1 MYLPDGRPLAF
12 IDSGGPGPVL
22 LLIHG
27 YTDSS
32 RSFSMMVPRLGQYR
46 LIIPDVP
53 GHGGSA
59 ARMGFEVSDFATDI
73 GALVHTLGLRRF
85 AVIGHSMGAMIGIEL
100 AARLQDDV
108 TCLVTISGTLRPQ
121 FPPQSDIVREIEAL
135 ADPIDPADP
144 FFDDWHACTRTVDA
158 AFLMRMRAEAAA
170 IPASIWKGILRGFA
184 ETDLTGMA
192 RQVAQPVL
200 CIGCRDD
207 ALFDA
212 GHRRALLQAFENAQG
227 VVLEDHGH
235 NPHWEDP
242 DKVADLVLAF
252 LEREGPVL
260 HTQSIV
266 R

>member
-1 MYLPDGRPLAF
+1 MHLPDGRPLTF

-22 LLIHG
+22 LLVHG

-46 LIIPDVP
+46 LIIPDLP

-59 ARMGFEVSDFATDI
+59 ARAGLRVSDFATDI
-73 GALVHTLGLRRF
+73 SALVCALGLGRF
-85 AVIGHSMGAMIGIEL
+85 TVIGHSMGAMIGIDL

-108 TCLVTISGTLRPQ
+108 TRLVTISGTLRPQ
-121 FPPQSDIVREIEAL
+121 FPPDSSISREIEAL

-144 FFDDWHACTRTVDA
+144 FFDDWHACRRAVDA

-184 ETDLTGMA
+184 DTDLTDMA
-192 RQVAQPVL
+192 RQVARPVL
-200 CIGCRDD
+200 CIGGSDD

-212 GHRRALLQAFENAQG
+212 SHRRALLQAFENAQG
-227 VVLEDHGH
+227 FVLEDHGH

-242 DKVADLVLAF
+242 DKVADLILAF
-252 LEREGPVL
+252 LERERPL
-260 HTQSIV
+260 PEA
-266 R
+266 

>member
-22 LLIHG
+22 LLVHG

-59 ARMGFEVSDFATDI
+59 ARTGFEVSDFATDI
-73 GALVHTLGLRRF
+73 SALVHTLGLRRF
-85 AVIGHSMGAMIGIEL
+85 AVIGHSMGAMIGIDL

-108 TCLVTISGTLRPQ
+108 TRLVTISGTLRPQ
-121 FPPQSDIVREIEAL
+121 FAPQSDIVREIEAL

-144 FFDDWHACTRTVDA
+144 FFDDWHACARTVDA

-200 CIGCRDD
+200 CIGCSDD

-212 GHRRALLQAFENAQG
+212 GHRRALLPAFENAQG

-235 NPHWEDP
+235 NPHWENP

-252 LEREGPVL
+252 LERDGPVL
-260 HTQSIV
+260 HT
-266 R
+266 